1 MIDDLADGT
10 IAVAY
15 NVLGSYAAARHENKD
30 VLDIILPSD
39 FPTTMMR
46 TAMVSK
52 LTNQPELASDF
63 IQHLINLQS
72 HSNKDILM
80 LSPLNTQS
88 DYGDRTTIALE
99 PALMTFLDTLKR
111 RKFLAEWENAVI
123 Q

>member
-1 MIDDLADGT
+1 
-10 IAVAY
+10 
-15 NVLGSYAAARHENKD
+15 
-30 VLDIILPSD
+30 
-39 FPTTMMR
+39 MR